1 MKKVD
6 SEEVAVVVVIEG
18 AFSIEVIIEEE
29 SHKLPMVIVNLTI
42 RRREKIIK
50 IRKKQKEM
58 IKSKEIEEVM
68 ADTKKLMKTLITI
81 SISMALDL
89 NTKKLMSLLKLKY
102 LVSQPKIKGKSSQI
116 NRNLIRK

>member
-6 SEEVAVVVVIEG
+6 SEEVAVVVVIEA
-18 AFSIEVIIEEE
+18 AFSIEVIIEAE
-29 SHKLPMVIVNLTI
+29 SHKLPMVIVSLTI
-42 RRREKIIK
+42 RRRVKIIK